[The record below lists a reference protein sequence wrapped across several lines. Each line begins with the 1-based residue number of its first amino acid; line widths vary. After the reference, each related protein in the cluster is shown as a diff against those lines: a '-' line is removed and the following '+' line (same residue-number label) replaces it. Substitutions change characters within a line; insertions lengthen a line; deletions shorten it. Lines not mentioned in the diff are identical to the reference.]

1 MGKSKTKSKNQKKY
15 VIYRIDD
22 TTLDKFS
29 EHFPKKIIMQKF
41 YADNDSEAFKY
52 LKDYRK
58 IANKAYTYYYG
69 EAEEHVIIDENG
81 NKKTYSNVHE
91 MHEDW
96 LKDRNIWEKIKSSL
110 DYRWSKIKDGW
121 YWLKYLWYYIRTGH
135 DYRASWSLDAY
146 LLNETIWNLKILKDD
161 DNGCSPL
168 FLDRA
173 REEIHKGEKDFNIEE
188 YAVKMNYDYT
198 EDEWKLGRKL
208 RSEEYDRMIEYIQL
222 YDYYSNFGIA
232 NKEIIDNVEEFE
244 NKWKKTLPIKPGT
257 YHDFDYKKLD
267 ALADKYWNK
276 IWDWLRTYG
285 KVLWT

>member
-1 MGKSKTKSKNQKKY
+1 MGKSKAKPKDNKKY

-22 TTLDKFS
+22 TDTDAFS

-41 YADNDSEAFKY
+41 FAENDAEAFKY

-69 EAEEHVIIDENG
+69 EAEEHVIVDENG
-81 NKKTYSNVHE
+81 NKKSYNSVHE
-91 MHEDW
+91 MHKEW
-96 LKDRNIWEKIKSSL
+96 LKDRNIWEKIKTEL
-110 DYRWSKIKDGW
+110 DVRWSKIMDGW

-135 DYRASWSLDAY
+135 DYRASWSLDSH
-146 LLNETIWNLKILKDD
+146 LLNEIVWNLKILKNDD
-161 DNGCSPL
+161 IGCSPL
-168 FLDRA
+168 FLDKARA
-173 REEIHKGEKDFNIEE
+173 EIHKGEKDFNIEE

-198 EDEWKLGRKL
+198 EDEWKLGKKL
-208 RSEEYDRMIEYIQL
+208 RADEYDKMLEYVAL
-222 YDYYSNFGIA
+222 YDYYSNFGIT
-232 NKEIIDNVEEFE
+232 NKELVDDVEAFE

-257 YHDFDYKKLD
+257 YRDFDYKKLD

-276 IWDWLRTYG
+276 IWEWIRTYG